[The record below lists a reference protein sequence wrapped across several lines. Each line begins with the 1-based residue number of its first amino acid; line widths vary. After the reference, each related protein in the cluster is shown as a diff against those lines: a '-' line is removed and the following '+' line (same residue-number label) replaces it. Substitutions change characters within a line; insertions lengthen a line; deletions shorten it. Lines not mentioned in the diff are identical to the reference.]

1 MYLSTYSQSPA
12 QTTKFK
18 PNQKLFDRT
27 YSNLTSIFLL
37 KKVLKYLNNFLNR
50 NFSDLWLKWTQ
61 TIEMKQNQTFFHR
74 TYSNL
79 ISIFIGSKILKYFND
94 FYNWH
99 LSMPLQNLPQ
109 RSKMKQNQTRHV
121 QIWQH
126 FSQFTKYYGIWI
138 TFEIHFLVK
147 FISKMNN
154 NFSRGKMFIIKLVML
169 FKVLF

>member
-50 NFSDLWLKWTQ
+50 NFSVLWLKWTQ

-79 ISIFIGSKILKYFND
+79 ISIFIGSKILKF
-94 FYNWH
+94 
-99 LSMPLQNLPQ
+99 SM
-109 RSKMKQNQTRHV
+109 T
-121 QIWQH
+121 
-126 FSQFTKYYGIWI
+126 
-138 TFEIHFLVK
+138 
-147 FISKMNN
+147 
-154 NFSRGKMFIIKLVML
+154 FIIDIFQCHCKIYRKEVKWNKIKQDMCKSDSIFPNLQSITV
-169 FKVLF
+169 FE